1 MVSGTAQL
9 SVTALQGIPTV
20 ELLDYVEDACD
31 GLVAQLA
38 SRLGV

>member
-20 ELLDYVEDACD
+20 EPGADLARLLIAA
-31 GLVAQLA
+31 L
-38 SRLGV
+38 